1 MIIDALLQTACKA
14 AGVVAVGISGIGL
27 ASAVTGDER
36 LFGVSVATIRELGS
50 FGLVAVFVLGI
61 LWAIKAILPKLL
73 EFLAQTKDGF
83 LTELKETRTGHAEE
97 LRQERISREAQTEA
111 FREMLR
117 AHRGETVAAIKE
129 QTGYVADLVKE
140 LKGRPCQGLTFRKP
154 NDPAPR

>member
-14 AGVVAVGISGIGL
+14 AGVVAVGISGIGI

-36 LFGVSVATIRELGS
+36 LFGVSVSTIRELGS

-73 EFLAQTKDGF
+73 EFLATTKDGF
-83 LTELKETRTGHAEE
+83 LNELKETRTGHAEE

-140 LKGRPCQGLTFRKP
+140 LKGRPCQKINLQQ
-154 NDPAPR
+154 